1 MAARSFPDDFLW
13 GTATAAYQIE
23 GAIAEDGRGPSIWDT
38 FSHTAGKTFNADTG
52 DVACDHYHRW
62 QTDVKLMQE
71 LGCQAYR
78 FSIAWPRVL
87 PNGTGQPNV
96 QGLDFYDRLVDELL
110 AANIT
115 PFVTLYHWDLPQALQ
130 DKGGWANRETVE
142 AFVEYADTVVA
153 RLGDRV
159 THWITHNEPWCV
171 GFLGHYFGEHAPGAR
186 DLRTA
191 LQVIHHVLL
200 SHGRAVP
207 VLRSARAG
215 AQVGITLNLSPC
227 YPASDSAE
235 DSAAAQRFDG
245 FMNRWFLDPLYG
257 RGYPE
262 DMAALYQAIL
272 PQMDT
277 HDLDIIATPTD
288 FLGINYYFPTVVRA
302 VSLDVN
308 PLGAQPRATEE
319 AAAAGREITAMGW
332 EVDAQG
338 LNTLLARVQHDYM
351 PKAIYITENGAA
363 FDDHVT
369 DGTVN
374 DPQRIS
380 YLQSHFS
387 ATHAAMTNGAPVR
400 GYFVWSF
407 MDNFEWA
414 YGYSKRFGLIYVDYP
429 TQTRILKESARWYQ
443 RVIDANAVEEASADV
458 GR

>member
-1 MAARSFPDDFLW
+1 MTSFPDDFLW

-23 GAIAEDGRGPSIWDT
+23 GAVAEDGRAASIWDT
-38 FSHTAGKTFNADTG
+38 FSHTSGKTFNGDTG

-62 QTDVKLMQE
+62 QADVKLMQE

-87 PNGTGQPNV
+87 PHGTGQPNV
-96 QGLDFYDRLVDELL
+96 QGLDFYDRLVDGLL
-110 AANIT
+110 EANIT

-130 DKGGWANRETVE
+130 DKGGWANRETVD

-171 GFLGHYFGEHAPGAR
+171 GFLGHYTGEHAPGVR

-191 LQVIHHVLL
+191 LQSIHHVLL

-207 VLRSARAG
+207 VLRSARGG
-215 AQVGITLNLSPC
+215 AEVGITLNLSPA

-235 DSAAAQRFDG
+235 DVAAAERFDG

-257 RGYPE
+257 RGYPQ
-262 DMAALYQAIL
+262 DMTALYHEIM
-272 PQMDT
+272 PQMDA
-277 HDLDIIATPTD
+277 HDLDIIATPID
-288 FLGINYYFPTVVRA
+288 FLGVNYYFPTVVRA

-308 PLGAQPRATEE
+308 PLGIEQRSAEE
-319 AAAAGREITAMGW
+319 AAAAGRETTAMGW
-332 EVDAQG
+332 EVDPQG
-338 LNTLLARVQHDYM
+338 LNTLLVGLQHDYM

-363 FDDHVT
+363 FDDQVT
-369 DGTVN
+369 NGAVN
-374 DPQRIS
+374 DQRRIA
-380 YLQSHFS
+380 YLQSHFA
-387 ATHAAMTNGAPVR
+387 ATHTAMTNGAPVR
-400 GYFVWSF
+400 GYFVWTL

-414 YGYSKRFGLIYVDYP
+414 HGYNKRFGLIYVDYA
-429 TQTRILKESARWYQ
+429 TQTRILKDSARWYQ
-443 RVIDANAVEEASADV
+443 RVIDANAVVEDE
-458 GR
+458 